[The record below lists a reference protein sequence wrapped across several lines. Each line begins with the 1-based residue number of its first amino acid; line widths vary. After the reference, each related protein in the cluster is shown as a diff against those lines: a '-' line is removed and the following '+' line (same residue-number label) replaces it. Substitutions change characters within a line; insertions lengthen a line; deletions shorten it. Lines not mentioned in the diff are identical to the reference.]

1 MDNQDNE
8 TPVQENTPLEEQ
20 AVEEQQTEQQT
31 EEQQTGEQVEEQQS
45 EEKSEEQEEEAVA
58 EMPTFEKK
66 FVAPADEKTEVLEFF
81 KDDDEEAV
89 LEKTKKLMMK
99 LKDYKF
105 TENSEDGEKKKLVK
119 LKFKSSKP
127 EEN

>member
-8 TPVQENTPLEEQ
+8 TLVHENTPLEEQ
-20 AVEEQQTEQQT
+20 VVEEQHV
-31 EEQQTGEQVEEQQS
+31 EQVEEQQS
-45 EEKSEEQEEEAVA
+45 EEQQSEKQVEEQQDEQQSEEEVA

-66 FVAPADEKTEVLEFF
+66 FVAPADEKTEVLEFY

-89 LEKTKKLMMK
+89 LEKTKRLMMK